1 MDSPK
6 INIIIIISWTTFVVS
21 SPALSA
27 YLLVGARNRESIAKW
42 FCIQCCCCCCF
53 CFSGHPLAKAFGS
66 TTTFEPIEEASTT
79 TQAVESMILE
89 LFPVWLLLLPL
100 NLIPNF
106 IWYRRLF
113 TTLIIWNRAITAAKL
128 YQKNTGSGYVQV
140 VQRCVVVG
148 GPSVCIWGGYRERI
162 TLVKKKKG
170 GHNLKLYRYMGT

>member
-1 MDSPK
+1 MDSQK

-42 FCIQCCCCCCF
+42 FCIQCCCCCF

-106 IWYRRLF
+106 IRYRRLF

-128 YQKNTGSGYVQV
+128 YQKNTGWGTYRSSNDAWWWVGQA
-140 VQRCVVVG
+140 CVFG
-148 GPSVCIWGGYRERI
+148 EGIEKELRS
-162 TLVKKKKG
+162 
-170 GHNLKLYRYMGT
+170 LKRRKEATT